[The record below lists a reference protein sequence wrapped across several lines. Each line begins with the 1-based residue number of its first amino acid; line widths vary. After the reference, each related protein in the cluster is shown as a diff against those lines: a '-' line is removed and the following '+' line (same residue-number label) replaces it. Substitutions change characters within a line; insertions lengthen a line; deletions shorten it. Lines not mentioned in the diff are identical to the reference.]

1 MTPDHFSGTYCHR
14 RTVATY
20 DARITTTTTRATSDT
35 LPLLALGVV
44 VVLWGAGPV
53 VTKLITVHPLI
64 GTSMRF
70 LLSIPVLYAI
80 VHLRGG
86 AVSRDTFRA
95 AALPGLAFGINLIF
109 VFAAVQEVAVA
120 VLAVMVALQPAILLV
135 VAGPLLGERAT
146 ATQAAWTLVGVA
158 ATAGVILGAGDE
170 LRANVLGVVLAA
182 SALSTFMV
190 YFVLTRRARSTT
202 DVDPFEWMAAINVWS
217 FIATIVP
224 SLAVIRPDDFDE
236 FDGTDLFWLAVL
248 AYLTGVA
255 GHVLMS
261 WVHGYVEA
269 SKSALYLL
277 GMNVF
282 AIGLAWPVHDEP
294 INLLQVACGVVV
306 FAAVGAV
313 IRLPA
318 RAA

>member
-1 MTPDHFSGTYCHR
+1 M
-14 RTVATY
+14 
-20 DARITTTTTRATSDT
+20 
-35 LPLLALGVV
+35 PLLALAGV

-53 VTKLITVHPLI
+53 ITKLVTVHPLI
-64 GTSMRF
+64 GSPMRF
-70 LLSIPVLYAI
+70 ILSIPVLFAI
-80 VHLRGG
+80 VRLRGG
-86 AVSRDTFRA
+86 TVSRETFRA
-95 AALPGLAFGINLIF
+95 AALPGMAFGINLIF

-120 VLAVMVALQPAILLV
+120 VLSVLVALQPAILLV

-146 ATQAAWTLVGVA
+146 RPQVAWTLVGVG

-170 LRANVLGVVLAA
+170 LRANALGVGLALA
-182 SALSTFMV
+182 SLGTFMI

-217 FIATIVP
+217 LAATVLP
-224 SLAVIRPDDFDE
+224 SLALVRTDDFAD
-236 FDGTDLFWLAVL
+236 FDGADLFWLVVL

-277 GMNVF
+277 GMNVV

-294 INLLQVACGVVV
+294 VNVVQVAFGVVV
-306 FAAVGAV
+306 FVAVASV
-313 IRLPA
+313 IRLPSA
-318 RAA
+318 TR

>member
-1 MTPDHFSGTYCHR
+1 MPAS
-14 RTVATY
+14 
-20 DARITTTTTRATSDT
+20 
-35 LPLLALGVV
+35 LPLIALAGV

-53 VTKLITVHPLI
+53 ITKLVTVHPLI
-64 GTSMRF
+64 GSPMRF
-70 LLSIPVLYAI
+70 LLSIPVLFAI

-86 AVSRDTFRA
+86 SVDRATFRA

-120 VLAVMVALQPAILLV
+120 VLAVLVALQPAILLV
-135 VAGPLLGERAT
+135 VAGPVLGERAT
-146 ATQAAWTLVGVA
+146 RPQVIWTLIGVA

-170 LRANVLGVVLAA
+170 LRANALGVGLALA
-182 SALSTFMV
+182 SLGTFMI
-190 YFVLTRRARSTT
+190 YFVLTRRARATT

-217 FIATIVP
+217 LAAGVIP
-224 SLAVIRPDDFDE
+224 SLAIVRPSDFDDFD
-236 FDGTDLFWLAVL
+236 GADLFWLIVL

-277 GMNVF
+277 GMNVV

-294 INLLQVACGVVV
+294 VNLLQFAFGVVV
-306 FAAVGAV
+306 FVAVASV
-313 IRLPA
+313 IRLPSKSA
-318 RAA
+318 T